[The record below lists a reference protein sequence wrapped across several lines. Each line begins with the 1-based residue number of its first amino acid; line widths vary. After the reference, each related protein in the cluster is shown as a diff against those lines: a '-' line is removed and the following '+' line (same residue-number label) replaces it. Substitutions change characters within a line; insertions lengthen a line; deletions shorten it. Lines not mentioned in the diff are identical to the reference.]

1 MPFRLKQPETFL
13 ASMESRGPIATM
25 EASACYV
32 DCSFF
37 ALLLEFSI
45 LHCTVLRTYYTLS
58 VVAYVPYSRDGLLK
72 AINLFAKGQRHLHGM
87 SVPTHGLFFCFKVF
101 SSRREKKNTKQRY
114 AWNPASE
121 QQCKKFPLL
130 CLLTL

>member
-1 MPFRLKQPETFL
+1 MPFRLTQPETFL

-87 SVPTHGLFFCFKVF
+87 SVPTHGLFFVSKCFPADGKNKTP
-101 SSRREKKNTKQRY
+101 SSDIHGIQR
-114 AWNPASE
+114 ANNNAKHSH
-121 QQCKKFPLL
+121 C
-130 CLLTL
+130 CVC